1 MPTRT
6 EGEHTFDV
14 EVLVSGEEI
23 RGYTAG
29 EDLVAGEPVG
39 ISGDNTV
46 TASAAGEG
54 DFDGVVAYDVASGE
68 EAAILGDDCEV
79 RIPVSETITA
89 GEELLP
95 DGAGEFESVATS
107 TGSNGVAKAQEGGSA
122 TDYVEAYIFA
132 VQGAT
137 A

>member
-1 MPTRT
+1 MAT
-6 EGEHTFDV
+6 ETQGEHTFDV
-14 EVLVSGEEI
+14 EVLISGEEI

-29 EDLVAGEPVG
+29 EALSAGEPVG
-39 ISGDNTV
+39 ISGDNEV
-46 TASAAGEG
+46 SASAAGEG
-54 DFDGVVAYDVASGE
+54 DFIGVALYDVASGE
-68 EAAILGDDCEV
+68 EVPIAGDDCEV
-79 RIPVSETITA
+79 RIPVSETVTA

-107 TGSNGVAKAQEGGSA
+107 AGSTGVAIVQNGASA
-122 TDYVEAYIFA
+122 SELAEAYIFA

>member
-1 MPTRT
+1 MSTQQ
-6 EGEHTFDV
+6 GEHSFDI

-29 EDLVAGEPVG
+29 EDLTAGEPVG
-39 ISGDNTV
+39 ISGDMEV
-46 TASAAGEG
+46 SSSAAGEG
-54 DFDGVVAYDVASGE
+54 DFVGVVLYDVASGE
-68 EAAILGDDCEV
+68 EAALAGDDCEV
-79 RIPVSETITA
+79 RIPVSESVTA

-107 TGSNGVAKAQEGGSA
+107 AGSSGVALVQQGAGA
-122 TDYVEAYIFA
+122 TELAEAYIYA

>member
-1 MPTRT
+1 MSVNQ
-6 EGEHTFDV
+6 GEHSFSV

-29 EDLVAGEPVG
+29 EALTAGEPVG
-39 ISGDNTV
+39 VSGDMEV
-46 TASAAGEG
+46 SASAAGEG
-54 DFDGVVAYDVASGE
+54 DFIGVVTYDVAQGE
-68 EAAILGDDCEV
+68 EVAIAGDDCEV
-79 RIPVSETITA
+79 RIPVSEAVTA

-107 TGSNGVAKAQEGGSA
+107 TGSSGVALVQEGAGSGELA
-122 TDYVEAYIFA
+122 EAYLFSN
-132 VQGAT
+132 QGAT

>member
-1 MPTRT
+1 MSTQQ
-6 EGEHTFDV
+6 GEHSFDI

-29 EDLVAGEPVG
+29 EDLTAGEPVG
-39 ISGDNTV
+39 ISGDMEV
-46 TASAAGEG
+46 SSSAAGEG
-54 DFDGVVAYDVASGE
+54 DFVGVVLYDVASGE
-68 EAAILGDDCEV
+68 EVALAGDDCEV
-79 RIPVSETITA
+79 RIPVSESVTA

-107 TGSNGVAKAQEGGSA
+107 AGSSGVALVQQGAGA
-122 TDYVEAYIFA
+122 TELAEAYIYA

>member
-1 MPTRT
+1 MAT
-6 EGEHTFDV
+6 ESQGEHSFPIET
-14 EVLVSGEEI
+14 LISGEEI

-29 EDLVAGEPVG
+29 EDLTVGEPVG
-39 ISGDNTV
+39 ISGDYTV
-46 TASAAGEG
+46 SASAAGEG
-54 DFDGVVAYDVASGE
+54 DFIGVVLYDVASGE
-68 EAAILGDDCEV
+68 EVALAGDDCEV
-79 RIPVSETITA
+79 RIPVSETVTA

-107 TGSNGVAKAQEGGSA
+107 GGSTGVAIVQEGASA
-122 TDYVEAYIFA
+122 SELAEAYIYA

>member
-1 MPTRT
+1 MAT
-6 EGEHTFDV
+6 ETQGEHTFDV
-14 EVLVSGEEI
+14 EVLISGEEI

-29 EDLVAGEPVG
+29 EDLTAGEPVG
-39 ISGDNTV
+39 VSGDYEV
-46 TASAAGEG
+46 SSSAAGEG
-54 DFDGVVAYDVASGE
+54 DFLGVVAYDVASGE

-79 RIPVSETITA
+79 RVEVSEAVTA

-95 DGAGEFESVATS
+95 DGLGTFESVATS
-107 TGSNGVAKAQEGGSA
+107 AGSNGVAIVQDGAAAGEVA
-122 TDYVEAYIFA
+122 EAYIFA